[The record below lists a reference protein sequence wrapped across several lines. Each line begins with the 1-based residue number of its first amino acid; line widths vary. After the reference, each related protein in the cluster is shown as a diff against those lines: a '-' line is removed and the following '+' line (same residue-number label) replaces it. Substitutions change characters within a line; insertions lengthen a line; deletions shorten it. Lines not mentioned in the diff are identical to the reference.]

1 MKNNNIYKLNNFQLC
16 EESRWD
22 IEFKLREHL
31 LKIDGLQDDLTKILD
46 LLNLFANRC
55 KIDKNEE
62 NSKITIDFSIP
73 FTEDQPEIAKD
84 INKFITSALIEE
96 IYLTAKTP
104 KNDPLFTYNILLS
117 PELPDW
123 HITFGIR
130 PDILILTVEFDI
142 ENIRIL

>member
-117 PELPDW
+117 PKLPDW
-123 HITFGIR
+123 HITFGVR

-142 ENIRIL
+142 QNIRIL

>member
-104 KNDPLFTYNILLS
+104 KNDPLFTYNILFN
-117 PELPDW
+117 
-123 HITFGIR
+123 TF
-130 PDILILTVEFDI
+130 LTP
-142 ENIRIL
+142 

>member
-117 PELPDW
+117 PVLPDW
-123 HITFGIR
+123 HITFGVR

>member
-84 INKFITSALIEE
+84 IN
-96 IYLTAKTP
+96 
-104 KNDPLFTYNILLS
+104 NLL
-117 PELPDW
+117 
-123 HITFGIR
+123 HQH
-130 PDILILTVEFDI
+130 
-142 ENIRIL
+142 